1 MQDLLFPLTSAGGT
15 ATGSAFSVEGG
26 LYNMDY
32 VSSNWGTG
40 VWQLQV
46 LLPDATTYANV
57 GTTFSA
63 NGIQGPFAIGQ
74 AARMRA
80 QLASGT
86 PSAAVI
92 IRLSRYQDPK

>member
-1 MQDLLFPLTSAGGT
+1 MQDLVYPLTSLGST
-15 ATGSAFSVEGG
+15 ATGSATGVEGG

-40 VWQLQV
+40 VWQLQA
-46 LLPDATTYANV
+46 LLPDNATYVNV
-57 GTTFSA
+57 GNPFSA
-63 NGIQGPFAIGQ
+63 NGVQGPIAISQ
-74 AARMRA
+74 AMRVRA

-92 IRLSRYQDPK
+92 VRLGRYQDPK